1 MFLCMRFVDSNGE
14 QQINCGISI
23 SIFELKKSLFLN
35 HNITILPSYY
45 TMEKTKFASPY
56 HYLKAADIFNLSLF
70 IEKKRKH
77 KINP

>member
-1 MFLCMRFVDSNGE
+1 MENSKLTVAFQLAFLN
-14 QQINCGISI
+14 
-23 SIFELKKSLFLN
+23 KKSLFLN
-35 HNITILPSYY
+35 HNITILSSYY